1 MAYEGQPSPQGLYD
15 PQHDHDSCGV
25 GFVVHLKGQKSH
37 RIIEQGLQILIN
49 LSHRG
54 ACGCEVN
61 TGDGC
66 GILMQMPDRFLRRE
80 TAALGFTLPPVGE
93 YGAGLTFLPHDPAA
107 RAQIEQLSKKLESE
121 LVGLQ
126 TKLKEAQTRQQTQA
140 SMLSEVA
147 AAQLAKD
154 IDRLNREFTFKQQEA
169 QSELQTMQ
177 QDLLADFEKKVL
189 PILEAL
195 AKEKNLH
202 AVFNVADS
210 GAVYVFPGLNLSP
223 ELVKRVDAQYSAKK

>member
-1 MAYEGQPSPQGLYD
+1 MSRQTMTMALLAVLVAGNAMAQTPPATTQTPPPAQTPQATAPKPTPAPTPVVL
-15 PQHDHDSCGV
+15 PPFPADSKI
-25 GFVVHLKGQKSH
+25 GFVDLQAVVGQSILGKSGTS
-37 RIIEQGLQILIN
+37 QL
-49 LSHRG
+49 
-54 ACGCEVN
+54 
-61 TGDGC
+61 
-66 GILMQMPDRFLRRE
+66 
-80 TAALGFTLPPVGE
+80 
-93 YGAGLTFLPHDPAA
+93 
-107 RAQIEQLSKKLESE
+107 EQLQKKLESE
-121 LVGLQ
+121 LVALQ

-140 SMLSEVA
+140 SLLSETA

-154 IDRLNREFTFKQQEA
+154 IDRLNREIQFKTQEA

-177 QDLLADFEKKVL
+177 SDLLADFEKKVL

-223 ELVKRVDAQYSAKK
+223 ELIKRVDAQYSVKK

>member
-1 MAYEGQPSPQGLYD
+1 MSRQTITLAVLAVFVAGNAMAQTPPTTQTPPPAAQTPPAATPKPTPIVLPPFPPESKI
-15 PQHDHDSCGV
+15 
-25 GFVVHLKGQKSH
+25 GFVD
-37 RIIEQGLQILIN
+37 LQ
-49 LSHRG
+49 S
-54 ACGCEVN
+54 VVS
-61 TGDGC
+61 
-66 GILMQMPDRFLRRE
+66 QS
-80 TAALGFTLPPVGE
+80 ALGKSGT
-93 YGAGLTFLPHDPAA
+93 
-107 RAQIEQLSKKLESE
+107 AQIEQLSKKLESE

-140 SMLSEVA
+140 SLLSEVA
-147 AAQLAKD
+147 AAQLSKD

>member
-1 MAYEGQPSPQGLYD
+1 MSRQTITLALLAVLVAGNAMAQTPPPTTQPPATAQTPPATTAKPTPAPTPVVLPPFPAESKI
-15 PQHDHDSCGV
+15 
-25 GFVVHLKGQKSH
+25 GFVDLQSVVAQSILGKS
-37 RIIEQGLQILIN
+37 GT
-49 LSHRG
+49 
-54 ACGCEVN
+54 A
-61 TGDGC
+61 
-66 GILMQMPDRFLRRE
+66 QM
-80 TAALGFTLPPVGE
+80 
-93 YGAGLTFLPHDPAA
+93 
-107 RAQIEQLSKKLESE
+107 EQLSKKLESE
-121 LVGLQ
+121 LVALQ

-140 SMLSEVA
+140 SLLSEVA
-147 AAQLAKD
+147 AATLAKD

>member
-1 MAYEGQPSPQGLYD
+1 MTLAVLAFGAVLVASNAMAQTPPTTQTPPPPAQTPAATAKPTPTPVVLPPFPPESKI
-15 PQHDHDSCGV
+15 
-25 GFVVHLKGQKSH
+25 GFVD
-37 RIIEQGLQILIN
+37 LQSVVAQSIL
-49 LSHRG
+49 G
-54 ACGCEVN
+54 KAG
-61 TGDGC
+61 TT
-66 GILMQMPDRFLRRE
+66 QM
-80 TAALGFTLPPVGE
+80 
-93 YGAGLTFLPHDPAA
+93 
-107 RAQIEQLSKKLESE
+107 EQLSKKLEGE

-140 SMLSEVA
+140 SLLSEVA
-147 AAQLAKD
+147 AATLAKD

-177 QDLLADFEKKVL
+177 ADLLADFEKKVL

-223 ELVKRVDAQYSAKK
+223 ELVKRVDAQYTSKK

>member
-1 MAYEGQPSPQGLYD
+1 MSRQTITMALLAVLVAGSAFAQTAPPQAQTPPPAQTPKPTPAPAAPAPVPQPAFPAESKI
-15 PQHDHDSCGV
+15 
-25 GFVVHLKGQKSH
+25 GFVD
-37 RIIEQGLQILIN
+37 LQSVVAQSIL
-49 LSHRG
+49 G
-54 ACGCEVN
+54 KAG
-61 TGDGC
+61 TT
-66 GILMQMPDRFLRRE
+66 QM
-80 TAALGFTLPPVGE
+80 
-93 YGAGLTFLPHDPAA
+93 
-107 RAQIEQLSKKLESE
+107 EQLSKKLEAE

-126 TKLKEAQTRQQTQA
+126 TKLKEAQTKQQTQSA
-140 SMLSEVA
+140 LLSEVA

-189 PILEAL
+189 PILELL
-195 AKEKNLH
+195 AKERNLH

-223 ELVKRVDAQYSAKK
+223 ELTKRVDAQYSAKK

>member
-1 MAYEGQPSPQGLYD
+1 MTLAVLAFGAVLVAGNAMAQTPPTTQTPPPAAQTPPATAPKPTPTPTPVVLPPFPPESKI
-15 PQHDHDSCGV
+15 
-25 GFVVHLKGQKSH
+25 GFVDLQSVVAQSTLGKS
-37 RIIEQGLQILIN
+37 GT
-49 LSHRG
+49 
-54 ACGCEVN
+54 A
-61 TGDGC
+61 
-66 GILMQMPDRFLRRE
+66 QM
-80 TAALGFTLPPVGE
+80 
-93 YGAGLTFLPHDPAA
+93 
-107 RAQIEQLSKKLESE
+107 EQLSKKLETE

-126 TKLKEAQTRQQTQA
+126 TKLKEAQTRQQTQG
-140 SMLSEVA
+140 SLLSEAA

-177 QDLLADFEKKVL
+177 QDLLGDFEKKVL

-195 AKEKNLH
+195 AKERNLH

-223 ELVKRVDAQYSAKK
+223 ELVKRVDAQYTTKK

>member
-1 MAYEGQPSPQGLYD
+1 MSRQTIALALLAVLVAGNAMAQTPPTQTPPPPAQTPQATAPKPTPAPTPVVL
-15 PQHDHDSCGV
+15 PPFPPESKI
-25 GFVVHLKGQKSH
+25 GFVD
-37 RIIEQGLQILIN
+37 LQSVVSQSIL
-49 LSHRG
+49 G
-54 ACGCEVN
+54 KAG
-61 TGDGC
+61 TT
-66 GILMQMPDRFLRRE
+66 QM
-80 TAALGFTLPPVGE
+80 
-93 YGAGLTFLPHDPAA
+93 
-107 RAQIEQLSKKLESE
+107 EQLSKKLETE

-126 TKLKEAQTRQQTQA
+126 TKLKEAQTRQQTQ
-140 SMLSEVA
+140 SSLLSETA

-169 QSELQTMQ
+169 QSEMQ
-177 QDLLADFEKKVL
+177 AAQADLLQDFEKKVL

>member
-1 MAYEGQPSPQGLYD
+1 MSRQTIALALLAVLVAGNAMAQTPPTQTPPPAQTPAATAPKPAPTPPVLPPFPPESKI
-15 PQHDHDSCGV
+15 
-25 GFVVHLKGQKSH
+25 GFVD
-37 RIIEQGLQILIN
+37 LQSVVSQSIL
-49 LSHRG
+49 G
-54 ACGCEVN
+54 KAG
-61 TGDGC
+61 TT
-66 GILMQMPDRFLRRE
+66 QM
-80 TAALGFTLPPVGE
+80 
-93 YGAGLTFLPHDPAA
+93 
-107 RAQIEQLSKKLESE
+107 EQLSKKLETE

-126 TKLKEAQTRQQTQA
+126 TKLKEAQTRQQTQ
-140 SMLSEVA
+140 SSLLSETA

-169 QSELQTMQ
+169 QSEMQ
-177 QDLLADFEKKVL
+177 AAQADLLQDFEKKVL